1 MEFVLK
7 CGATVVNSGKLSKT
21 EGIRHVNGETMGVNE
36 EWYEHLGM
44 MELDRV
50 KEKDMKYTP
59 KYDYPRRLKLVKNSK
74 SNGGNKIKAV
84 NTWAVALLLYG
95 GGVIRWTKNELQY
108 INRMT
113 RKMMTMNE

>member
-1 MEFVLK
+1 M
-7 CGATVVNSGKLSKT
+7 NSGKLSKT
-21 EGIRHVNGETMGVNE
+21 EGIRHANDETMGVNE
-36 EWYEHLGM
+36 EWYKHLGM

-50 KEKDMKYTP
+50 KEKDMKYTLN
-59 KYDYPRRLKLVKNSK
+59 YDYLRRLKLVKNSK

-84 NTWAVALLLYG
+84 NTWAVALLLYD
-95 GGVIRWTKNELQY
+95 GGVITWTKNELQY

>member
-1 MEFVLK
+1 M
-7 CGATVVNSGKLSKT
+7 NSGKLSKT

-36 EWYEHLGM
+36 EWYKHLGM

-50 KEKDMKYTP
+50 KEKDMKYTL
-59 KYDYPRRLKLVKNSK
+59 KYDYLRGLKLVKNFK

-113 RKMMTMNE
+113 RKMMTIKE

>member
-1 MEFVLK
+1 MR
-7 CGATVVNSGKLSKT
+7 ATVVNSGKLSKT
-21 EGIRHVNGETMGVNE
+21 EGIRHGNGETMGVNE
-36 EWYEHLGM
+36 EWYKHLGM

-59 KYDYPRRLKLVKNSK
+59 KYDYLRRLKLVKNSK